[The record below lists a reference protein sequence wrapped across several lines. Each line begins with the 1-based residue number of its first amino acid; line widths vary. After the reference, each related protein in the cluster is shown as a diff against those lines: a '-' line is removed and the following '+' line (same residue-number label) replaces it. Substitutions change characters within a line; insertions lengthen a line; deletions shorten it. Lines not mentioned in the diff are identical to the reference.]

1 MNNDFT
7 VYWAECLTI
16 LKNQITSVIF
26 TSVIEPLKLISFQ
39 DDTFIFTSTNKTNI
53 NTIETR
59 YSQIIVNTLSNI
71 VGKKVSIKIF
81 TEEQFNRDGLWSS
94 KSSNLLLDETHSTSK
109 YTFDTFVR
117 GGSNDMAYS
126 AALAVAQLPD
136 KSPYNPLFLYG
147 GVGLGKTHL
156 MHSISNYIKNNF
168 KNKKVLYLSSET
180 FMNELIQ
187 SIQYSKNIEF
197 REKYRKLDVLL
208 IDDIQFIEGK
218 ESTQEEFF
226 HTFNALY
233 DENKLIVISSDKPP
247 KDLKVLEERLR
258 SRFSMGLPVDIK
270 LPDFE
275 TRTAILEKKAIIEKI
290 DINNEV
296 TQFIAKNIS
305 SNIRDLEGALNCVSA
320 YAKLEGG
327 PITIEIAKRA
337 LQNLFS
343 EPVKAEITIPLIQEI
358 VANYYN
364 ITRDEINT
372 KNRSKRIAYPRQI
385 AMYLSRR
392 LVDESLPKIGAAF
405 NRDHTT
411 IIHGC
416 DKIAKEAKINPE
428 LQSILLS
435 LEVSIVGEQ

>member
-59 YSQIIVNTLSNI
+59 YSQVIVNTLSNI

-94 KSSNLLLDETHSTSK
+94 KSSNLLLDETNSTSK

-233 DENKLIVISSDKPP
+233 DESKLIVISSDKPP

-327 PITIEIAKRA
+327 PITIDIAKRA